1 MMQAIASRQ
10 QSVETLRGMQQ
21 CVQQQFAH
29 QEIEQPKYG
38 LSAYYNV
45 SSPDEILR
53 VLRPSPNVRLSCT
66 RHLSGVLGLR
76 YDWETLGSTS
86 MLLGD
91 GRPEWIGAHNW
102 ASRQD
107 LLRQHGGW
115 YYPHERPWYTSLRG
129 RFRNPRRLEYPW
141 HQERDGGGWF
151 YRMHLC
157 HSIPASMRQKP
168 MRSRQE
174 AQRSIQEAAAALREE
189 HTDGFSAITLR
200 AAVNRAAVKAALTR
214 KRYESDTQTSGS
226 EESTASVSGSED
238 DGSGSEDDDGS
249 GIENDVDGMCM

>member
-21 CVQQQFAH
+21 CVQ
-29 QEIEQPKYG
+29 KYG

-129 RFRNPRRLEYPW
+129 RFRNP
-141 HQERDGGGWF
+141 
-151 YRMHLC
+151 
-157 HSIPASMRQKP
+157 PAAWSTRGI
-168 MRSRQE
+168 RSVMGV
-174 AQRSIQEAAAALREE
+174 A
-189 HTDGFSAITLR
+189 G
-200 AAVNRAAVKAALTR
+200 
-214 KRYESDTQTSGS
+214 
-226 EESTASVSGSED
+226 STAGSC
-238 DGSGSEDDDGS
+238 S
-249 GIENDVDGMCM
+249 NKV